1 MADRY
6 TTTRPYGGV
15 SAEARAAARRQRL
28 VDAAIELFGTQGY
41 AATGVKQLCR
51 AAGVTDRYFYESFD
65 DRAELFQAAFE
76 QVVGELLVAV
86 GGAALAEAGSP
97 ERQARAAV
105 EAFIGVLTGDPARAR
120 LLFLEVGSVGGD
132 IAREVRAS
140 TRRFA
145 ELVAGAARP
154 HLPQQT
160 PDLRVTMAALSL
172 IGAIGVVVLEW
183 LDGDLEATVEDIT
196 DHFVELLLT
205 AGAAGAASDT
215 GP

>member
-1 MADRY
+1 VAERY
-6 TTTRPYGGV
+6 TATRPYGGI
-15 SAEARAAARRQRL
+15 SAETRTAVRRQRL
-28 VDAAIELFGTQGY
+28 IDAAIQLFGDQGF

-51 AAGVTDRYFYESFD
+51 RAGVTDRYFYESFD
-65 DRAELFQAAFE
+65 DRAALFQAAFE

-86 GGAALAEAGSP
+86 GGAALGEAGSP

-105 EAFIGVLTGDPARAR
+105 EAFVGSLTSDPARAR

-154 HLPQQT
+154 HLPAGT
-160 PDLRVTMAALSL
+160 PDQRLTMAALSL

-183 LDGDLEATVEDIT
+183 LDGDLEATVDDIT
-196 DHFVELLLT
+196 DYFVDMLLT
-205 AGAAGAASDT
+205 AGSAHAR
-215 GP
+215 